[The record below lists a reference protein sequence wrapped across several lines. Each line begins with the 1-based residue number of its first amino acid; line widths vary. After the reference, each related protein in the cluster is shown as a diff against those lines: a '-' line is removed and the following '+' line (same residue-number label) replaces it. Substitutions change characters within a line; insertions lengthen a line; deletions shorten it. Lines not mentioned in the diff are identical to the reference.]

1 MIVQMTNEAIIPIGR
16 SRCGFFTSSAE
27 VANASNPKKAKN
39 TAAPP
44 RKLHLNRTVQMVS
57 SFLVSRRIH
66 QLQ

>member
-39 TAAPP
+39 TAAPHEKP
-44 RKLHLNRTVQMVS
+44 PLKPYGENGIQFSGLN
-57 SFLVSRRIH
+57 
-66 QLQ
+66 